1 MGCVYTVAGLG
12 MCLIGSTTGC
22 TDSNPGILPNIVQ
35 YIKSIKNQGR
45 VKEPWEQKNEDVV
58 ADWLC
63 KPRRWARRRICGT
76 GIGSFQLFL
85 YTTRTGWVTVEY
97 RSS

>member
-1 MGCVYTVAGLG
+1 MCIAGLG

-76 GIGSFQLFL
+76 GRVGRFWVFRKLRLFVVPL
-85 YTTRTGWVTVEY
+85 GAK
-97 RSS
+97 